1 MRSGAKVGI
10 VGGVFALV
18 LGGVGYG
25 AYNVLDGLGDSGVGG
40 NTSTAADSSE
50 VRSGP
55 VTGEE
60 IADTS
65 KKFLAAWAEGEATV
79 AAALTNNKTDAET
92 ALTGYS
98 DTAHVTK
105 AVITP
110 GRATGSTVPYTVKAT
125 VSYKGAT
132 KSWSYA
138 SKLTVVRGLTTGRP
152 LVDWEPS
159 VIHPDL
165 AKGESL
171 ETGESSSASI
181 EAVDRNG
188 QVLTKEKYPS
198 LAGILDEL
206 RKKYGEKAGGT
217 TGIETWINSANADG
231 VNKTLLTLVKG
242 KSGRVQTTI
251 DAKIQ
256 AAAERGVK
264 KFEKASVAA
273 VEPSTGAIRA
283 IANNRGDGFDAAR
296 LGKVAPGSTMKIIT
310 AAMIIQNGLGSAEG
324 PVECPPQVTWKGV
337 PFHNLN
343 NFGMTDNPTLKRA
356 FARSCNTAFI
366 KPIDPLG
373 ETKRDSALHTEAGQY
388 FGLGGNNW
396 KTGIETFDGS
406 VPESQDAETAASFI
420 GQGKIQMNPL
430 NMASVTATA
439 VNGRFRQP
447 FIVPQSLDNRTF
459 ATATPLPPGV
469 SGQLKDML
477 RYTATAPEGTA
488 TQAMAS
494 VGPDKGAKTGSAE
507 VDGHATSDS
516 WFTGFS
522 NDLAAAALVQS
533 GGHGG
538 DAAGP
543 VVAEVLRAGP

>member
-25 AYNVLDGLGDSGVGG
+25 AYNILDGLGDSGVGG
-40 NTSTAADSSE
+40 NTTTAADSSE

-65 KKFLAAWAEGEATV
+65 KKFLAAWAEGDATV
-79 AAALTNNKTDAET
+79 AAALTNNKAEAEP

-110 GRATGSTVPYTVKAT
+110 GKATGSTVPYTVKAT

-138 SKLTVVRGLTTGRP
+138 SKLTVVRGLTTGRA

-171 ETGESSSASI
+171 ETGESSTASI

-231 VNKTLLTLVKG
+231 ADKTLLTLVKG
-242 KSGRVQTTI
+242 KPGKLQTTI

-264 KFEKASVAA
+264 KFAEASVAA

-283 IANNRGDGFDAAR
+283 IANNRTDGFDAAR
-296 LGKVAPGSTMKIIT
+296 KGKVAPGSTMKIIT
-310 AAMIIQNGLGSAEG
+310 SAMIIQNGLGSANAPVNCPATVPWEG
-324 PVECPPQVTWKGV
+324 VV
-337 PFHNLN
+337 FHNLKD
-343 NFGMTDNPTLKRA
+343 FSMPSATLKTA

-366 KPIDPLG
+366 KPVLPLG
-373 ETKRDSALHTEAGQY
+373 NKRDTALGNEASQY
-388 FGLGGNNW
+388 FGLGGDNW
-396 KTGIETFDGS
+396 QAGIATWDGS
-406 VPESQDAETAASFI
+406 VPESSGAETAASFI
-420 GQGKIQMNPL
+420 GQGKIEMNPL

-447 FIVPQSLDNRTF
+447 FIVAQSLDNRTF

-469 SGQLKDML
+469 STQLKEML

-507 VDGHATSDS
+507 IDGHATSDS
-516 WFTGFS
+516 WFAGFS

>member
-25 AYNVLDGLGDSGVGG
+25 AYNILDGLGDSGVGG

-55 VTGEE
+55 VTKDE

-65 KKFLAAWAEGEATV
+65 KKFLAAWAEGDAAV
-79 AAALTNNKTDAET
+79 AAALTNNKADAET

-110 GRATGSTVPYTVKAT
+110 GAATGSTVPYTVKAT
-125 VSYKGAT
+125 VSYKGTT

-138 SKLTVVRGLTTGRP
+138 SKLTVVRGLTTGRA

-188 QVLTKEKYPS
+188 QVLTEEKYPS

-217 TGIETWINSANADG
+217 TGIETWINSADADG
-231 VNKTLLTLVKG
+231 ADKTLLTLVKG
-242 KSGRVQTTI
+242 KPGRVPTTL

-264 KFEKASVAA
+264 KFAEASVAA

-283 IANNRGDGFDAAR
+283 IANNRADGFDAAR
-296 LGKVAPGSTMKIIT
+296 KGKVAPGSTMKIIT
-310 AAMIIQNGLGSAEG
+310 AAMIIQNGLGSANAT
-324 PVECPPQVTWKGV
+324 VQCPATVPWVGVT
-337 PFHNLN
+337 FHNLKD
-343 NFGMTDNPTLKRA
+343 FSMPSATLKTA

-366 KPIDPLG
+366 KPVLPLG
-373 ETKRDSALHTEAGQY
+373 DKRDTALGNEASQY
-388 FGLGGNNW
+388 FGIGQDW
-396 KTGIETFDGS
+396 QSGIVTFDGS
-406 VPESQDAETAASFI
+406 VPESRDAETAASFI
-420 GQGKIQMNPL
+420 GQGKIEMNPL

-469 SGQLKDML
+469 SAQLKEML
-477 RYTATAPEGTA
+477 RYAATAPEGTA
-488 TQAMAS
+488 TQAMAN
-494 VGPDKGAKTGSAE
+494 VGGDKGAKTGSAE
-507 VDGHATSDS
+507 IDGHATSDS

>member
-25 AYNVLDGLGDSGVGG
+25 AYNILDGLGDSGVGG
-40 NTSTAADSSE
+40 GTSTAADSSE
-50 VRSGP
+50 VKTGP
-55 VTGEE
+55 VTEEE

-65 KKFLAAWAEGEATV
+65 KEFLAAWAEGDAAV
-79 AAALTNNKTDAET
+79 AAALTNNKGDAEP
-92 ALTGYS
+92 ALAGYS
-98 DTAHVTK
+98 ETAHVTK

-110 GRATGSTVPYTVKAT
+110 GTATGSTVPYTVKAT
-125 VSYKGAT
+125 VSYKGT
-132 KSWSYA
+132 SKPWSYA

-152 LVDWEPS
+152 LVDWEPA

-171 ETGESSSASI
+171 ETGESSTASI

-198 LAGILDEL
+198 LGGILDEL

-217 TGIETWINSANADG
+217 TGIETWINSASADG
-231 VNKTLLTLVKG
+231 ADRTLLTLVKG
-242 KSGRVQTTI
+242 KPGKLQTTL

-264 KFEKASVAA
+264 KFAQASVAA

-283 IANNRGDGFDAAR
+283 IANNRDDAFDAAR
-296 LGKVAPGSTMKIIT
+296 QGKVAPGSTMKIIT
-310 AAMIIQNGLGSAEG
+310 AAMIIQNGLGSANTA
-324 PVECPPQVTWKGV
+324 VQCPATVPWMGVT
-337 PFHNLN
+337 FHNLDD
-343 NFGMTDNPTLKRA
+343 FSMPSATLKTA

-366 KPIDPLG
+366 KPVLPLK
-373 ETKRDSALHTEAGQY
+373 EKRDTALGVEAHQY
-388 FGLGGNNW
+388 FGLGGDNW
-396 KTGIETFDGS
+396 QTGIATWDGG

-447 FIVPQSLDNRTF
+447 FIVAQSLDNRTF

-469 SGQLKDML
+469 SSQLKDML

-494 VGPDKGAKTGSAE
+494 VRGDKGAKTGSAE

-516 WFTGFS
+516 WFTGFN

>member
-18 LGGVGYG
+18 LGAVGYG
-25 AYNVLDGLGDSGVGG
+25 AYNILDGLGDSGVGG
-40 NTSTAADSSE
+40 GTSTAAESSE
-50 VRSGP
+50 VKTGP
-55 VTGEE
+55 VTKEE

-65 KKFLAAWAEGEATV
+65 KKFLAAWAEGDVAV
-79 AAALTNNKTDAET
+79 AAALTNNKGDAEP
-92 ALTGYS
+92 ALAGYTE
-98 DTAHVTK
+98 TAHVTK

-110 GRATGSTVPYTVKAT
+110 GAATGSTVPYTVKAT
-125 VSYKGAT
+125 VSYKGT
-132 KSWSYA
+132 SKPWSYA
-138 SKLTVVRGLTTGRP
+138 SKLTVVRGLTTGHP

-171 ETGESSSASI
+171 ETGEASTASI

-198 LAGILDEL
+198 LGGILDEL
-206 RKKYGEKAGGT
+206 RKKYGAKAGGT
-217 TGIETWINSANADG
+217 AGIETWINSANADG
-231 VNKTLLTLVKG
+231 ADKTLLTLVKG
-242 KSGRVQTTI
+242 KPGKLPTTL
-251 DAKIQ
+251 DAKVQ

-264 KFEKASVAA
+264 KFAQSSVAA

-283 IANNRGDGFDAAR
+283 IANNRDDAFDAAR

-324 PVECPPQVTWKGV
+324 PVECPSQVTWKGV
-337 PFHNLN
+337 PFHNLK
-343 NFGMTDNPTLKRA
+343 NFSMTDNPTLKRA
-356 FARSCNTAFI
+356 FAKSCNTAFI
-366 KPIDPLG
+366 KPITALDD
-373 ETKRDSALHTEAGQY
+373 KRDTALGAEAQRY
-388 FGLGGNNW
+388 FGLGRDNW
-396 KTGIETFDGS
+396 QAGIPTWDGA
-406 VPESQDAETAASFI
+406 VPESQDAETAASYI

-447 FIVPQSLDNRTF
+447 FIVAQSLDNRTF

-469 SGQLKDML
+469 STQLKQML
-477 RYTATAPEGTA
+477 HYTATAPEGTA
-488 TQAMAS
+488 TQAMAN
-494 VGPDKGAKTGSAE
+494 VGGEKGAKTGSAE

>member
-18 LGGVGYG
+18 LGGMGYG
-25 AYNVLDGLGDSGVGG
+25 AYNILDGLGGG
-40 NTSTAADSSE
+40 GGDATSTAADASE
-50 VRSGP
+50 VRTGP

-60 IADTS
+60 IAETS
-65 KKFLAAWAEGEATV
+65 KKFLAAWAKGDAAT
-79 AAALTNNKTDAET
+79 AAALTNNKGDAEP
-92 ALTGYS
+92 ALAGFS
-98 DTAHVTK
+98 ETAHVTE

-125 VSYKGAT
+125 VSYEGTSKPL
-132 KSWSYA
+132 SYA
-138 SKLTVVRGLTTGRP
+138 SQLTVVRGLTTGRA

-159 VIHPDL
+159 VIHPELD
-165 AKGESL
+165 KGESL
-171 ETGESSSASI
+171 ETGESSTASI

-188 QVLTKEKYPS
+188 QVLTAEKYPS
-198 LAGILDEL
+198 LGGVLDEL

-217 TGIETWINSANADG
+217 TGIETRINSANADG
-231 VNKTLLTLVKG
+231 VDQTLLTLVKG
-242 KSGRVQTTI
+242 KPGRVQTTL

-264 KFEKASVAA
+264 KYAKASVAA

-283 IANNRGDGFDAAR
+283 LANNPSTGFEPAR
-296 LGKVAPGSTMKIIT
+296 SGAVAPGSTMKIIT
-310 AAMIIQNGLGSAEG
+310 AAMIIQNGLGNANSPA
-324 PVECPPQVTWKGV
+324 ECPPDVQWEGVT
-337 PFHNLN
+337 FHNLDKFSIPN
-343 NFGMTDNPTLKRA
+343 ATLKRA
-356 FARSCNTAFI
+356 FARSCNTTFI
-366 KPIDPLG
+366 KPVAPLKD
-373 ETKRDSALHTEAGQY
+373 KRDTALKTEAERY
-388 FGLGGNNW
+388 FGIGLNW
-396 KTGIETFDGS
+396 QTGIVTVDGK
-406 VPESQDAETAASFI
+406 VPESSGAETAASYI
-420 GQGKIQMNPL
+420 GQGKVQMNPL

-439 VNGRFRQP
+439 VNGRFLQP
-447 FIVPQSLDNRTF
+447 FIVPRSLDNRTF

-469 SGQLKDML
+469 SAQLKEML
-477 RYTATAPEGTA
+477 RYTATSPEGTA
-488 TQAMAS
+488 TQAMAN
-494 VGPDKGAKTGSAE
+494 VGGDKGAKTGSAE
-507 VDGHATSDS
+507 VDGNATSDS

>member
-25 AYNVLDGLGDSGVGG
+25 AYNILDGLGDSGVGG
-40 NTSTAADSSE
+40 GTSTAADSSE

-65 KKFLAAWAEGEATV
+65 KKFLAAWAEGDAAV
-79 AAALTNNKTDAET
+79 AAALTNNKADAET

-110 GRATGSTVPYTVKAT
+110 GEAAGSTVPYTVKAT
-125 VSYKGAT
+125 VSYKGTT

-152 LVDWEPS
+152 LVDWKPS

-171 ETGESSSASI
+171 ETGESSTASI
-181 EAVDRNG
+181 EALDRNG
-188 QVLTKEKYPS
+188 QVLTKEEYPS
-198 LAGILDEL
+198 LGGILDEL
-206 RKKYGEKAGGT
+206 RNKYGEKAGGT

-231 VNKTLLTLVKG
+231 ADKTLLTLVKG
-242 KSGRVQTTI
+242 KSGKLQTTI

-264 KFEKASVAA
+264 KFAEASVAA

-296 LGKVAPGSTMKIIT
+296 KGKVAPGSTMKIIT
-310 AAMIIQNGLGSAEG
+310 AAMIIQNGLGSANG
-324 PVECPPQVTWKGV
+324 PVKCPSSVPWLGVT
-337 PFHNLN
+337 FHNLN
-343 NFGMTDNPTLKRA
+343 NFSMPSATLKTA

-366 KPIDPLG
+366 KPVLPLG
-373 ETKRDSALHTEAGQY
+373 DKRDTALGNEAKQY
-388 FGLGGNNW
+388 FGIGQNW
-396 KTGIETFDGS
+396 QSGIVTVDGS
-406 VPESQDAETAASFI
+406 VPASQDAETAASFI
-420 GQGKIQMNPL
+420 GQGKIEMNPL

-439 VNGRFRQP
+439 VKGQFLQP
-447 FIVPQSLDNRTF
+447 YIVPKDLDNRTF
-459 ATATPLPPGV
+459 AVASPLPPGV
-469 SGQLKDML
+469 SSQLTEML

-488 TQAMAS
+488 TEAMAN
-494 VGPDKGAKTGSAE
+494 VRGDKGAKTGSAE